1 MEIDLNQM
9 FKGFNGEPVGEK
21 QTIGKTLAQALFAGQ
36 GVGGKPEEKFEAY
49 RLCNKIINASGP
61 VELDIDE
68 RKMIKSVACASLIPG
83 AYGQIVELLKLEEVK

>member
-1 MEIDLNQM
+1 MEVNLNQM
-9 FKGFNGEPVGEK
+9 FRGFKDKPIRDER
-21 QTIGKTLAQALFAGQ
+21 TIGDNLAEALFVGQ
-36 GVGGKPEEKFEAY
+36 GVGNKPEEKFAAY
-49 RLCNKIINASGP
+49 KLLNKIINASGP